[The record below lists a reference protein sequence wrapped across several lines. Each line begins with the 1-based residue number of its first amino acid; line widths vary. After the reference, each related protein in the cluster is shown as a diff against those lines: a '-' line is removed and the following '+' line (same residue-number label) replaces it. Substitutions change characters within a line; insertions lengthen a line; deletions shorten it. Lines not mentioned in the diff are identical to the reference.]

1 MLSSCLGATPQL
13 AANWADPKLL
23 KPSPLVFLSSSGYF
37 MSLSLLWK
45 PTKSLILDFKK
56 LQQQQSRF
64 LDRENLRETRGAT
77 FDEMLSFS
85 KTIHMPIL

>member
-1 MLSSCLGATPQL
+1 
-13 AANWADPKLL
+13 
-23 KPSPLVFLSSSGYF
+23 

-56 LQQQQSRF
+56 QQQQQSRF
-64 LDRENLRETRGAT
+64 LDRENLRGTRGAT